1 MALGVLKCRVCGKK
15 YKGCRTSHP
24 NDGVFRWQDVACCPE
39 HGAEYLRQVL
49 EARGELV
56 SEPERKTE
64 EVKATAKKSE
74 STEATD
80 NVVKAE
86 KKVEE
91 KPTQHKKKFNK
102 E

>member
-1 MALGVLKCRVCGKK
+1 MALGVLKCRVCGKE

-56 SEPERKTE
+56 SEPEQKVLIQIVQEFADTGESITYKSIWLEDYE
-64 EVKATAKKSE
+64 EVPV
-74 STEATD
+74 D
-80 NVVKAE
+80 LGYDPV
-86 KKVEE
+86 
-91 KPTQHKKKFNK
+91 P
-102 E
+102 